1 MDKIRRLSIDL
12 SPLMFAALER
22 RSKADHQSKAGI
34 LRSALRAELL
44 PEIGEENR
52 RQSRKPLN
60 I

>member
-22 RSKADHQSKAGI
+22 RSKADNQSKAGI

-44 PEIGEENR
+44 PEIEEENR
-52 RQSRKPLN
+52 RQSRKSLN
-60 I
+60 T